1 MKCLSTADWH
11 IQDSTIEEAEKCLD
25 FLVQTAE
32 TEQPDVIIHAGDTF
46 NSGDVKL
53 DSKAAKLVIRTFN
66 RLADIAPVA
75 VILGTPSH
83 DGTAA
88 EILSFVRGQ
97 FPIHV
102 AIRPEQLYFAY
113 HDRLDCEPHFMD
125 IERAVMVGGCD
136 AVISL
141 MPAPTKQFFQGSG
154 DIKQGDAEIAAA
166 MSAIFAGFGA
176 TAAGFPAPHILVG
189 HWNTTGSLI
198 SETQVLTGVDI
209 EISTDQ
215 MHLTHACLCC
225 LGHIHKAQDLRR
237 GVFYSGSLFA
247 NTWGELDDKGFY
259 IHEIGDE
266 VVSRFVKGPSRK
278 MIRFSND
285 FTKNGVPDNLLELM
299 APTQDITGAHIR
311 LDLSVYQD
319 EAEKI
324 DKQAIETAIMHT
336 AASCDIRVTRIPR
349 ENIRADAVLKADSL
363 RDKLIA
369 AAALRDEKVSESILQ
384 KADALENMDP
394 EELVKMIGKGVG
406 K

>member
-1 MKCLSTADWH
+1 MKIIHTADWH
-11 IQDSTIEEAEKCLD
+11 VQDSMIEEAQKCLD
-25 FLVQTAE
+25 FLVTTAE
-32 TEQPDVIIHAGDTF
+32 QESPDLIIHAGDTF

-97 FPIHV
+97 YPIYV
-102 AIRPEQLYFAY
+102 ATRPEQIFLSTGNLKAI
-113 HDRLDCEPHFMD
+113 MD
-125 IERAVMVGGCD
+125 LEGATESGGCD

-166 MSAIFAGFGA
+166 MSQIFAGFGA
-176 TAAGFPAPHILVG
+176 TAAAFPVPHILVG

-237 GVFYSGSLFA
+237 GVFYSGSLYA
-247 NTWGELDDKGFY
+247 NSWGEMDDKGFY
-259 IHEIGDE
+259 IHEIGNE
-266 VVSRFVKGPSRK
+266 AVSRFITTPSRK
-278 MIRFSND
+278 MVRYKFD
-285 FTKNGVPDNLLELM
+285 YTDPAALKNSDGDAENV
-299 APTQDITGAHIR
+299 AGSHIR
-311 LDLSVYQD
+311 IDATVWQD
-319 EAEKI
+319 EVASMDFDAMKEGLLRWGAE
-324 DKQAIETAIMHT
+324 
-336 AASCDIRVTRIPR
+336 SVDIRINRIPR
-349 ENIRADAVLKADSL
+349 ENVRADAVLKAETL
-363 RDKLIA
+363 RDKLVA
-369 AAALRDEKVSESILQ
+369 AAELRDEKVSESVLQ
-384 KADALENMDP
+384 KADALEHMDA
-394 EELVKMIGKGVG
+394 EKLIQEIGKGVRA
-406 K
+406 

>member
-1 MKCLSTADWH
+1 MILLATADWH
-11 IQDSTIEEAEKCLD
+11 IQDSTIEEATKCLD

-32 TEQPDVIIHAGDTF
+32 TEEPAVIIHAGDTF

-83 DGTAA
+83 DSTAA

-102 AIRPEQLYFAY
+102 AAKPEQIFLSSGIGFV
-113 HDRLDCEPHFMD
+113 D
-125 IERAVMVGGCD
+125 IEDAVKSGGCD

-166 MSAIFAGFGA
+166 MSAIFAGMGS

-189 HWNTTGSLI
+189 HWSTTGSLI

-209 EISTDQ
+209 EISPD
-215 MHLTHACLCC
+215 MMMLANPLLVC
-225 LGHIHKAQDLRR
+225 LGHIHFRQQIKKNI
-237 GVFYSGSLFA
+237 FYSGSLFA
-247 NTWGELDDKGFY
+247 NNWGELDDKGFY
-259 IHEIGDE
+259 IHEIGNE
-266 VVSRFVKGPSRK
+266 VESRFVKGPGRK
-278 MIRFSND
+278 MVRLQADCTGADTLDDYLNALTLD
-285 FTKNGVPDNLLELM
+285 ATGATVRL
-299 APTQDITGAHIR
+299 DITTW
-311 LDLSVYQD
+311 QD
-319 EAEKI
+319 DAATIDKEKI
-324 DKQAIETAIMHT
+324 ENFIKQGGAE
-336 AASCDIRVTRIPR
+336 SVDIRITRLPR
-349 ENIRADAVLKADSL
+349 ENIRADAVLKADTL

-369 AAALRDEKVSESILQ
+369 AAALRDEKVSESILE
-384 KADALENMDP
+384 KSDALEHMDA
-394 EELVKMIGKGVG
+394 EELVKMIGKGG
-406 K
+406 L

>member
-1 MKCLSTADWH
+1 MKIIHTCDWH
-11 IQDSTIEEAEKCLD
+11 VQDSMIEEATKCLD
-25 FLVQTAE
+25 FLVTTADSE
-32 TEQPDVIIHAGDTF
+32 SPDVIIHAGDTF

-83 DGTAA
+83 DSTAA

-102 AIRPEQLYFAY
+102 AAKPEQIFLSSGIGFV
-113 HDRLDCEPHFMD
+113 D
-125 IERAVMVGGCD
+125 IEDAVKSGGCD

-166 MSAIFAGFGA
+166 MSAIFAGMGS

-189 HWNTTGSLI
+189 HWSTTGSLI

-209 EISTDQ
+209 EISPD
-215 MHLTHACLCC
+215 MMMLANPLLVC
-225 LGHIHKAQDLRR
+225 LGHIHFRQQIKKNI
-237 GVFYSGSLFA
+237 FYSGSLFA
-247 NTWGELDDKGFY
+247 NNWGELDDKGFY

-266 VVSRFVKGPSRK
+266 VVSRFIKGPSRK
-278 MIRFSND
+278 MVRIS
-285 FTKNGVPDNLLELM
+285 
-299 APTQDITGAHIR
+299 
-311 LDLSVYQD
+311 LDYL
-319 EAEKI
+319 EKI
-324 DKQAIETAIMHT
+324 AELTVDAETIAGATVRVDVTIWQDLVETVNFEAMKKDLLRWG
-336 AASCDIRVTRIPR
+336 AESVDIRITRLPR
-349 ENIRADAVLKADSL
+349 ENIRADAVLKADTL

-369 AAALRDEKVSESILQ
+369 AAALRDEKVSESILE
-384 KADALENMDP
+384 KSDALEHMDA
-394 EELVKMIGKGVG
+394 EELVKMIGKGVAA
-406 K
+406 